1 MRLAEDQGGYARDPV
16 ELFDMTQ
23 FCTSREQAI
32 KFAKFALRLRQ
43 TVDHSI
49 QFETTPDAAHNLK
62 PGDYIRA
69 AVSIQHQEKE
79 LGFTDRLKTG
89 SVALTARSSSTKGS
103 QMACSRFTTG
113 NPAWTTS
120 SRERCT

>member
-1 MRLAEDQGGYARDPV
+1 
-16 ELFDMTQ
+16 MTQ

-89 SVALTARSSSTKGS
+89 SVAPDGTIQFNQGVTDGLFSVYYWKPGMDSVLKG
-103 QMACSRFTTG
+103 
-113 NPAWTTS
+113 
-120 SRERCT
+120 RCT

>member
-1 MRLAEDQGGYARDPV
+1 MTRVRLAEDQGGYARDPV

-49 QFETTPDAAHNLK
+49 QFETTPDAAHSLK

-79 LGFTDRLKTG
+79 LG
-89 SVALTARSSSTKGS
+89 SPIA
-103 QMACSRFTTG
+103 
-113 NPAWTTS
+113 
-120 SRERCT
+120 